1 MVFLR
6 LAAYVLWIP
15 SGFAIIAAVILP
27 VVGSRLSRSGRDAA
41 SWPRAGC
48 AQVRPGSGPVHVHGT
63 SAPGPRGMLSGRLS
77 GSECV
82 WYRERLLRRYMVT
95 RIRYTSDDWMEVD
108 EEVEE
113 QIWARDTGPFRLRD
127 GTGSV
132 LVAPA
137 LLEHTLNAAGLPVQ
151 KVLDEIREEG
161 GETSRYQAGRL
172 GVLLGQGVLPRGLLD
187 QFAGPGARTTGYRV
201 CEDILRAGLSFH
213 VFAVPGELDG
223 QPMMA
228 KRYKDVWAIS
238 VEHMPVS
245 LARGGK
251 RAKVWAVRFG
261 IAGVALFAASVL
273 LLIKAGP
280 PG

>member
-1 MVFLR
+1 VLFLR

-41 SWPRAGC
+41 TWPQAGC
-48 AQVRPGSGPVHVHGT
+48 GQVRPRSGPVHVHGT
-63 SAPGPRGMLSGRLS
+63 IAPGPQGMLSGRLS

-95 RIRYTSDDWMEVD
+95 RIRYTSDEWIKVD

-127 GTGSV
+127 ETGSV

-137 LLEHTLNAAGLPVQ
+137 LLEHTLNAFGLPVQ

-172 GVLLGQGVLPRGLLD
+172 GVLLDQGVLPGELLD

-201 CEDILRAGLSFH
+201 CEDIRAGLSLH
-213 VFAVPGELDG
+213 VFAVSGELDG

-228 KRYKDVWAIS
+228 KRYKDVWTIS

-245 LARGGK
+245 LAGGGK
-251 RAKVWAVRFG
+251 RAKAWAVRFG

>member
-1 MVFLR
+1 MLFLR

-41 SWPRAGC
+41 SWPQAGC

-95 RIRYTSDDWMEVD
+95 RIRYTSDEWMEVD

-113 QIWARDTGPFRLRD
+113 QIWARDTGPFRLSD
-127 GTGSV
+127 ETGSV

-172 GVLLGQGVLPRGLLD
+172 GVLLGQGVLPRELLD

-201 CEDILRAGLSFH
+201 CEDILRPGLPFH

-228 KRYKDVWAIS
+228 QRYKDIWTIS

-251 RAKVWAVRFG
+251 RAKAWAVRFG

>member
-1 MVFLR
+1 MLFLR

-41 SWPRAGC
+41 TWPQAGC
-48 AQVRPGSGPVHVHGT
+48 GQVRPRSGPVHVHGT
-63 SAPGPRGMLSGRLS
+63 TAPGPHGMLSGRLS
-77 GSECV
+77 ASECV

-95 RIRYTSDDWMEVD
+95 RIRYTSDEWMEVD
-108 EEVEE
+108 EEFEE
-113 QIWARDTGPFRLRD
+113 QIWARDTGPFRLTD
-127 GTGSV
+127 ETGSV

-137 LLEHTLNAAGLPVQ
+137 LLEHTLNAVGLPVQ

-161 GETSRYQAGRL
+161 GESSRYQAGRL
-172 GVLLGQGVLPRGLLD
+172 GVLLDQGVLPRELLD

-201 CEDILRAGLSFH
+201 CEDILRTGLSLH
-213 VFAVPGELDG
+213 VFAVSGQLDG

-228 KRYKDVWAIS
+228 KRYKDVWTIS
-238 VEHMPVS
+238 TEHMPVS
-245 LARGGK
+245 LACGGK
-251 RAKVWAVRFG
+251 RAKAWAVRFG

>member
-1 MVFLR
+1 MLFLR

-15 SGFAIIAAVILP
+15 GGFAIIAAVILP

-41 SWPRAGC
+41 SWPQAGC
-48 AQVRPGSGPVHVHGT
+48 AQARPGSGPVHVHGT

-82 WYRERLLRRYMVT
+82 WYRERLLRRYLVT

-113 QIWARDTGPFRLRD
+113 QIWAWDSGPFRLRD
-127 GTGSV
+127 ETGSV

-151 KVLDEIREEG
+151 KVLDEIRAEG
-161 GETSRYQAGRL
+161 GETSRYQDGRL
-172 GVLLGQGVLPRGLLD
+172 GVLLGQGVLPRELLD

-201 CEDILRAGLSFH
+201 CEDILRPGLSFR
-213 VFAVPGELDG
+213 VFAVPGEMDG

-228 KRYKDVWAIS
+228 KRYRDVWTIS

-251 RAKVWAVRFG
+251 RAKAWAVRFG
-261 IAGVALFAASVL
+261 IAGLALFAVSVL
-273 LLIKAGP
+273 LLMKAGP